1 MVAFDTS
8 SVVSRSAS
16 PLAANV
22 DGEIVMLQP
31 STSRY
36 FGLADTAVRIWQLL
50 ETPTSVADIVDA
62 LLDEYEVDQQ
72 TCTSEVL
79 TFISELAAAG
89 LIVTTTHS

>member
-1 MVAFDTS
+1 MS
-8 SVVSRSAS
+8 SVYTRNPT

-22 DGEIVMLQP
+22 DGEIVMLEP

-50 ETPTSVADIVDA
+50 EVPSSVADVVDA
-62 LLDEYEVDQQ
+62 LLEEYDVDRE

-79 TFISELAAAG
+79 AFISELEVAG
-89 LIVTTTHS
+89 LIVRSSGAS